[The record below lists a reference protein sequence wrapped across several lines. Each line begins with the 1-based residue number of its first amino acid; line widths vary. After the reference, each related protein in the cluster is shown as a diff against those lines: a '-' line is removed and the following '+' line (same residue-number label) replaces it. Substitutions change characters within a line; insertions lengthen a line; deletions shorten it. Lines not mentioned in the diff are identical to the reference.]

1 MVLPASRFM
10 LHWCTTTNKTAVIP
24 PF

>member
-10 LHWCTTTNKTAVIP
+10 LHWCTTTNKTAVIS